1 MRLVSALC
9 IFCFFSIYAVG
20 QKTYSLEN
28 KYLSRKITTKDFLHT
43 TEIVNKQTGMRLV
56 PVACDEFILRF
67 SEGTDKVGTDFIMR
81 SEDFKVEK
89 TKEYK
94 LNRKQPGKG
103 LQVTLS
109 NAPNDL
115 VLDVYYEL
123 PDNKPYLRKYLSVT
137 SKKERT
143 LERIDV
149 DVLSL

>member
-1 MRLVSALC
+1 
-9 IFCFFSIYAVG
+9 
-20 QKTYSLEN
+20 
-28 KYLSRKITTKDFLHT
+28 
-43 TEIVNKQTGMRLV
+43 MRLV

-67 SEGTDKVGTDFIMR
+67 SEGTDKVGTDFILR

-115 VLDVYYEL
+115 VLVAG
-123 PDNKPYLRKYLSVT
+123 
-137 SKKERT
+137 
-143 LERIDV
+143 
-149 DVLSL
+149 